1 MGGLLRPIQ
10 LAVDVNIWA
19 NSFTP
24 SLPSLER
31 PGTVRLGSRAA
42 STTSVRPRSSSARPS
57 RSTVP
62 WAQRGAAVAAELDAV
77 DAEGESGAQS
87 GAL

>member
-42 STTSVRPRSSSARPS
+42 STTS

-62 WAQRGAAVAAELDAV
+62 WAQRGAAVDAELDAV